1 MIKTIKKPVSILL
14 SLIMVFSLFAIV
26 PLSASA
32 AYWYSDLAR
41 GTLIQPGDTF
51 SFEEI
56 GSFKFA
62 DYNDPTIIHE
72 VKGSDF
78 SYNQAT
84 LSVTDGYYSF
94 GSTKLLPTSVSPG
107 GLLIADYD
115 STTKMATFGVQNITH
130 SFDETT
136 GTLTIGGSGVVPP
149 NYAFTGS
156 DVYGVVFTQ
165 SNLVKHL
172 IIDATDMIAIKQ
184 DAFMA
189 YTGGCVLEDVEINST
204 SSTPLIIEKNAV
216 FYESDNTVTITVNAV
231 KLATVTNS
239 PVGNYSSPVNLIYNV
254 EQPIT
259 FEKNALTDP
268 WSGLTVTFPAG
279 CKIFIPGGPQ
289 FTDSHLQEEYDR
301 EAEYGY
307 EEYFWRRHSDLVEG
321 TDYVLG
327 DARYEELTPLN
338 TSLVV
343 GNDNTAL
350 FSAYTI
356 TDESVNGTVTASVNG
371 TDVTEAAADADVL
384 LTVAPDNG
392 YQFKSISATYPKN
405 KVEEF
410 SDLVALMGDAVFSA
424 ADYADH
430 PKYTCKVNDGKFVV
444 YDGDTSVAE
453 LSEANMTNA
462 ELGGTYFSAQCGGLN
477 WNLYFRNGSITDI
490 YVYDSD
496 YNYIFSSADGS
507 KSTGTLLPVVVN
519 LTTVTE
525 GSQYSLTMPK
535 MPVTVTAEFEAIPTY
550 TVTWKNGDTVLET
563 DTDVAEGTTPT
574 YNGATPT
581 KTDDSNNIY
590 TFSGWTPAVSAVTGD
605 VTYTATFTSTPA
617 VAKIG
622 DAKYAT
628 LQEALDVVPNGGTVT
643 VLKDITTSGNIFADG
658 YVSGGNRTYTVDL
671 GGYTVSGATFIV
683 DSGNNVTFTNG
694 TIESATYG
702 IQNKATATI
711 DSTATVKSTA
721 TDASAVFGAEGSTT
735 NINGTVEG
743 NKYGVIAR
751 GGTLNVAG
759 KVTATN
765 SDGRAITLNKGGAAD
780 INVGADIDGAYG
792 VVVHK
797 DANLNVNGGD
807 IAGVYHAVSGN
818 GTAADGPY
826 TINVT
831 GGTLTATD
839 GAGIYNPNAQGTL
852 KISGGNIT
860 GSTTAVAAGAS
871 STNSISGG
879 TFSSNVDIYAAPGFV
894 GKQLSATTFGV
905 EVDPNPLGTAPII
918 GFQKKAATGNL
929 SGNDID
935 TQGVRIVTKVEGCDL
950 TQFEEYGYVVAKVSS
965 KQQATANFNNLKA
978 YGGNGEKTIKCNGT
992 VNTIDGYG
1000 TPYVTLAVNGMN
1012 DGDQVAARFYA
1023 IKDGVTYY
1031 SNYVSTARYN
1041 GILATY

>member
-1 MIKTIKKPVSILL
+1 MTKILKRPLSILL
-14 SLIMVFSLFAIV
+14 AALMIVSLFAVV
-26 PLSASA
+26 PITASA
-32 AYWYSDLAR
+32 
-41 GTLIQPGDTF
+41 T
-51 SFEEI
+51 EETSTI
-56 GSFKFA
+56 TWGSF
-62 DYNDPTIIHE
+62 P
-72 VKGSDF
+72 GSGGM
-78 SYNQAT
+78 SSGGVT
-84 LSVTDGYYSF
+84 LTTTQGNTRISKNFYSGR
-94 GSTKLLPTSVSPG
+94 GS
-107 GLLIADYD
+107 
-115 STTKMATFGVQNITH
+115 ATFTAPEG
-130 SFDETT
+130 
-136 GTLTIGGSGVVPP
+136 L
-149 NYAFTGS
+149 
-156 DVYGVVFTQ
+156 VFTKIE
-165 SNLVKHL
+165 LK
-172 IIDATDMIAIKQ
+172 
-184 DAFMA
+184 
-189 YTGGCVLEDVEINST
+189 NSEYVA
-204 SSTPLIIEKNAV
+204 SLNFPG
-216 FYESDNTVTITVNAV
+216 
-231 KLATVTNS
+231 ATVAQS
-239 PVGNYSSPVNLIYNV
+239 GGYW
-254 EQPIT
+254 E
-259 FEKNALTDP
+259 TDP
-268 WSGLTVTFPAG
+268 WDEDEREWVPYYTVTWTGESSEVTFSGAIYG
-279 CKIFIPGGPQ
+279 IQSIV
-289 FTDSHLQEEYDR
+289 FTLKS
-301 EAEYGY
+301 
-307 EEYFWRRHSDLVEG
+307 
-321 TDYVLG
+321 
-327 DARYEELTPLN
+327 
-338 TSLVV
+338 
-343 GNDNTAL
+343 
-350 FSAYTI
+350 
-356 TDESVNGTVTASVNG
+356 
-371 TDVTEAAADADVL
+371 
-384 LTVAPDNG
+384 VAP
-392 YQFKSISATYPKN
+392 T
-405 KVEEF
+405 
-410 SDLVALMGDAVFSA
+410 
-424 ADYADH
+424 
-430 PKYTCKVNDGKFVV
+430 
-444 YDGDTSVAE
+444 
-453 LSEANMTNA
+453 
-462 ELGGTYFSAQCGGLN
+462 
-477 WNLYFRNGSITDI
+477 
-490 YVYDSD
+490 
-496 YNYIFSSADGS
+496 
-507 KSTGTLLPVVVN
+507 
-519 LTTVTE
+519 
-525 GSQYSLTMPK
+525 
-535 MPVTVTAEFEAIPTY
+535 TY
-550 TVTWKNGDTVLET
+550 TVTWKNGDTVIET
-563 DTDVAEGTTPT
+563 DTDVESGATPT

-721 TDASAVFGAEGSTT
+721 TGASAVFGAEGSTT

-860 GSTTAVAAGAS
+860 GSTTAVAAGTN

-879 TFSSNVDIYAAPGFV
+879 TFSSDVDIYAAPGFV

-1041 GILATY
+1041 GIIATY